1 MKKVWQGAAAAI
13 AAISLGVTGFVGATS
28 AYAVDTPGTTTGT
41 TVDQT
46 KGSITITDDATT
58 ARTYNAYQIFAG
70 GYNNGTLSNVTW
82 GNGITPAGQTAL
94 TNEVRTQV
102 TTFNATAADDKKINL
117 PANPTAAEVAEAIAD
132 LGLATNSAGAKA
144 LANVFK
150 AAGTL
155 SNSKTAVPRVGVT
168 STYKVENIA
177 TGYYLISD
185 ETDGLTGHEAKTS
198 FLLQVVGNATAA
210 PKRQVPTVTKQVED
224 ENNTDG
230 NKPVWGNSAD
240 HAIGEEFRFKLNAN
254 VPANTNLADYAT
266 YKLVFN
272 DSMSTGLTWNSI
284 DSVTVTPT
292 GADPITIPAKNGN
305 QAGYELSSNAVTD
318 ATGPLTWDL
327 TIANIRNFLT
337 DAQFVGGFKVTVIY
351 NAELNADA
359 YVNDADGTT
368 TNKNDV
374 DLSFSNN
381 PNVDTE
387 MGKTPKDEVYIFT
400 FKVDAQKVD
409 GNDQALEGAGFTI
422 YKGTKADTN
431 KLSFVWNET
440 KKAYVLSDATAAG
453 AMTEI
458 FSKDEGN
465 FSFQGL
471 EEGTYIIEEST
482 TPAGY
487 NTAADTT
494 ITISA
499 THDKNNVDI
508 TSIEDDKT
516 VSVKVINN
524 AGSNLP
530 STGGMGTT
538 VLYAAGAAI
547 VLIAGIGLAVAL
559 RRRQA

>member
-1 MKKVWQGAAAAI
+1 MKKVWKGAAAAI
-13 AAISLGVTGFVGATS
+13 AALSLGVAGFVGATS
-28 AYAVDTPGTTTGT
+28 AYADTTTDAT
-41 TVDQT
+41 T
-46 KGSITITDDATT
+46 GSITITDDATT
-58 ARTYNAYQIFAG
+58 ARTYEAYQIFAG
-70 GYNNGTLSNVTW
+70 GYSAGTLSNVTW
-82 GNGITPAGQTAL
+82 GTGITTAGQTAL
-94 TNEVRTQV
+94 INEVRTQV
-102 TTFNATAADDKKINL
+102 TAFNATAADDAKINL
-117 PANPTAAEVAEAIAD
+117 PANPTAAEVADAIAG
-132 LGLATNSAGAKA
+132 LGLDTNSADAKA

-150 AAGTL
+150 TAGTL
-155 SNSKTAVPRVGVT
+155 SATKTAVPKTGT
-168 STYKVENIA
+168 NTYKVEGIP
-177 TGYYLISD
+177 TGYYLIEDS
-185 ETDGLTGHEAKTS
+185 TTNLTGHEAKTS

-224 ENNTDG
+224 EDNADN

-254 VPANTNLADYAT
+254 VPANANLADYAT

-272 DSMSTGLTWNSI
+272 DSMSTGLTWNDI
-284 DSVTVTPT
+284 DTVTVTPT
-292 GADPITIPAKNGN
+292 NGTAITIPVKTGDA
-305 QAGYELSSNAVTD
+305 AGYELSTNAVPGAEGALAWT
-318 ATGPLTWDL
+318 L
-327 TIANIRNFLT
+327 TIANIRDFLSAT
-337 DAQFVGGFKVTVIY
+337 QFVGGFDVTVTY
-351 NAELNADA
+351 KAELNADA

-374 DLSFSNN
+374 NLSFSNN

-400 FKVDAQKVD
+400 FKVDAEKVD

-422 YKGTKADTN
+422 YKGAKAEEN

-440 KKAYVLSDATAAG
+440 KKAYVLSDANAEG
-453 AMTEI
+453 AVTEV
-458 FSKDEGN
+458 FSKADGN

-499 THDKNNVDI
+499 THDENNVDI
-508 TSIEDDKT
+508 TSIDDNKT

-524 AGSNLP
+524 AGSDLP

-538 VLYAAGAAI
+538 VLYVAGAAI

>member
-1 MKKVWQGAAAAI
+1 MKKVWKGAAAAI

-70 GYNNGTLSNVTW
+70 GHNNGTLSNVTW
-82 GNGITPAGQTAL
+82 GTGITPAGQTAL

-132 LGLATNSAGAKA
+132 LGLATNPAGAKA

-150 AAGTL
+150 TAGTL

-198 FLLQVVGNATAA
+198 FLLQVVGNAEAS
-210 PKRQVPTVTKQVED
+210 PKREVPSVSKEVED
-224 ENNTDG
+224 EKNNGTNG
-230 NKPVWGNSAD
+230 TAGTEWGDSAD
-240 HAIGEEFRFKLNAN
+240 HAIGEEFRFKLEATVPVN
-254 VPANTNLADYAT
+254 VNLADYAT

-272 DSMSTGLTWNSI
+272 DSMSKGLTWNSI

-292 GADPITIPAKNGN
+292 GAAPITIPAKADNR
-305 QAGYELSSNAVTD
+305 AGYELSSNAVTD
-318 ATGPLTWDL
+318 ATGPLTWNL

-359 YVNDADGTT
+359 QVNDATGTT

-381 PNVDTE
+381 PNVEAE
-387 MGKTPKDEVYIFT
+387 MGKTPKVEVYVFT
-400 FKVDAQKVD
+400 FKVNATKVD
-409 GNDQALEGAGFTI
+409 GEGDALEGAGFTI
-422 YKGTKADTN
+422 YKGTDTGSTGE

-440 KKAYVLSDATAAG
+440 EQAYVRSDAEG
-453 AMTEI
+453 AKTEV
-458 FSKDEGN
+458 FSKAKGN
-465 FSFQGL
+465 FTFQGL
-471 EEGTYIIEEST
+471 EEGTYTIVETT

-487 NTAADTT
+487 NTAANKQ
-494 ITISA
+494 INISA
-499 THDKNNVDI
+499 THTGNTVTILENSTTTVEIVNN
-508 TSIEDDKT
+508 K
-516 VSVKVINN
+516 
-524 AGSNLP
+524 GSNLP
-530 STGGMGTT
+530 TTGGMGTT
-538 VLYAAGAAI
+538 VLYVAGAAI